1 MIFLSCNMI
10 SPIELR
16 HSLHQNPE
24 IMFEEFQT
32 TQLLYDNLSKIQQL
46 KIYRPLP
53 TGLVVE
59 YKVND
64 GKYLLFR
71 ADIDALPIKEN
82 TGWEWASK
90 NDNMHACG
98 HDVHTAVLYS
108 FIQYVVENKIDRNI
122 IFLFQPGEEA
132 GGGAVKI
139 IESGILD
146 NFDIEYAFALH
157 VTDEYDFG
165 TVASTDGV
173 LFVSSVECDIEIFGK
188 SSHVAFPK
196 NGINA
201 FNTLRYF
208 LDLIDKDVEQATE
221 PFIFGYGKVLAG
233 QARNI
238 IPNYAKAECT
248 VRALSL
254 QKQEEYLDIIKNNL
268 IKASEKFGAKF
279 ELNVGPKYAEVNIN
293 SSLYQKVMPLI
304 SQKFNFID
312 CGVKMTAE
320 DFGYFAKRYLSF
332 MAWLGISKGE
342 KNGLHNDKFL
352 PSDDSI
358 ELGRELFITI
368 LNAVK

>member
-1 MIFLSCNMI
+1 MLT
-10 SPIELR
+10 PIELR
-16 HSLHQNPE
+16 HKIHQNPE
-24 IMFEEFQT
+24 IMFQEFKT
-32 TQLLYDNLSKIQQL
+32 TQLIEENLRNLSKI
-46 KIYRPLP
+46 KIHKPLP

-59 YKVND
+59 YTVNSGD
-64 GKYLLFR
+64 YLLFR

-90 NDNMHACG
+90 NNYMHACG
-98 HDVHTAVLYS
+98 HDVHTAILYS
-108 FIQYVVENKIDRNI
+108 FIHYVLGNSINHNI

-132 GGGAVKI
+132 GGGALKV
-139 IESGILD
+139 IESGIL
-146 NFDIEYAFALH
+146 NQFNIKYAFALH

-188 SSHVAFPK
+188 SSHVAFPE

-201 FNTLRYF
+201 FNTLRAF
-208 LDLIDKDVEQATE
+208 LDYTDKNVEEATE
-221 PFIFGYGKVLAG
+221 PFIFGYGKVFAG

-248 VRALSL
+248 IRALSL
-254 QKQEEYLDIIKNNL
+254 DKQEEYLNIIENNL
-268 IKASEKFGAKF
+268 LKATKKFGSQYKF
-279 ELNVGPKYAEVNIN
+279 HIGPKYAEVKTDSTI
-293 SSLYQKVMPLI
+293 YQKVVPFI
-304 SQKFNFID
+304 SQFFNFID

-320 DFGYFAKRYLSF
+320 DFGYFSKLYPSF

-342 KNGLHNDKFL
+342 RNGLHNDKFL

-358 ELGRELFITI
+358 ELGKNLLIKYLE
-368 LNAVK
+368 AVI